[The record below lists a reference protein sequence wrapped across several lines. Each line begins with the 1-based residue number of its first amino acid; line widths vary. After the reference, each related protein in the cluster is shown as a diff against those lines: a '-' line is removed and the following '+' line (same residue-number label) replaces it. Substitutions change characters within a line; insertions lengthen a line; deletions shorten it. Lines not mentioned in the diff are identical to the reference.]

1 MQLGPGTGYH
11 VKDLQILKF
20 KTGGGGVFGS
30 GGVGLDFEGLS
41 VWGKSTADFQLSY
54 GGRYGGR
61 AYLWD
66 VDIKS
71 TGVNNI
77 DVFGMSRPTWDWSIG
92 FGATFTP
99 YSFEVKYNFQPVIN
113 YFSSE

>member
-1 MQLGPGTGYH
+1 MWLAH
-11 VKDLQILKF
+11 
-20 KTGGGGVFGS
+20 S
-30 GGVGLDFEGLS
+30 GH
-41 VWGKSTADFQLSY
+41 

-66 VDIKS
+66 VDIES

-92 FGATFTP
+92 FGAM
-99 YSFEVKYNFQPVIN
+99 
-113 YFSSE
+113 